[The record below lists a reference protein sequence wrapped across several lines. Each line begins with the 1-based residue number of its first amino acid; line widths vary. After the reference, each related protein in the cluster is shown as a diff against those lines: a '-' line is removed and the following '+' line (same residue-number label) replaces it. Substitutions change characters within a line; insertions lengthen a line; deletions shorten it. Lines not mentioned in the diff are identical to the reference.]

1 MKEKK
6 ERQQYFQEALSDFMY
21 DAASGGEIRHFV
33 DLGYSVE
40 QIMKQISFPTARSR
54 VEKTVYRYLCE
65 SQMLRKDLLVE
76 GFRCKRIT
84 RSKEL
89 TLVSLYQEL
98 DRYKGRN
105 SETQSYFECPF
116 GLMKDRGQ
124 REIANLSKREQ
135 DYLLGITWEHQ
146 VMYHILNS
154 RMTEI
159 GAKLAIRTELCCRFI
174 FLQTGEILEIC
185 N

>member
-6 ERQQYFQEALSDFMY
+6 ERQSYFQEALSDFMY
-21 DAASGGEIRHFV
+21 DAASGGEIRHLV

-40 QIMKQISFPTARSR
+40 QIMKQLSFPTARFR
-54 VEKTVYRYLCE
+54 DEKTVYRYLCE
-65 SQMLRKDLLVE
+65 SKMLRKDLLLE
-76 GFRCKRIT
+76 GYRCKRIT
-84 RSKEL
+84 RSNAL
-89 TLVSLYQEL
+89 TLVSLYREL
-98 DRYKGRN
+98 DRYKEKN
-105 SETQSYFECPF
+105 LESQSYFECPF
-116 GLMKDRGQ
+116 GLMNDRGQ
-124 REIANLSKREQ
+124 KEIANLSQREQ
-135 DYLLGITWEHQ
+135 DYLLGISWEHQ

-159 GAKLAIRTELCCRFI
+159 GAKLAIRTDLSCRFI